1 MLIGLFGTGRN
12 GSSLIGRLL
21 DGLQDTYVHP
31 VEEIFLSK
39 FDDLAVSGR
48 VKRLTAQNCISKPLR
63 HLDGQLPRGTLVR
76 AYADSAETLH
86 RNYMLSCTET
96 SSLAKPDLQALLNA
110 PSYDVVAFVRE
121 YLQKLGDYLRPDIRF
136 RHQLFKSIE
145 TAYIEDYAA
154 RFPEMKFI
162 HILRHPITVCSSQK
176 RSLLENKKQ
185 PASYL
190 GYDWLVCMLE
200 RRWLPHAR
208 FVVQQR
214 DDPRHAVVLYEHLTE
229 NPGGELARVAALL
242 GLDPPPRA
250 DVQTVFGNLDKSD
263 WGFNPSKAGTRT
275 PAEVVADL
283 QTKLNYEEILSAR
296 EIDLINLKTGDLQQ
310 QLGYT
315 QSTRPSRAEV
325 LAQYAV
331 LDRSEWANA
340 RGVRAIARAVYGAIY
355 RRVAIF

>member
-242 GLDPPPRA
+242 G
-250 DVQTVFGNLDKSD
+250 
-263 WGFNPSKAGTRT
+263 
-275 PAEVVADL
+275 
-283 QTKLNYEEILSAR
+283 
-296 EIDLINLKTGDLQQ
+296 
-310 QLGYT
+310 
-315 QSTRPSRAEV
+315 
-325 LAQYAV
+325 
-331 LDRSEWANA
+331 
-340 RGVRAIARAVYGAIY
+340 
-355 RRVAIF
+355 

>member
-39 FDDLAVSGR
+39 FDDLARVGR
-48 VKRLTAQNCISKPLR
+48 VTRLTAQNCISRSLR
-63 HLDGQLPRGTLVR
+63 HIEGELPHEVLQR
-76 AYADSAETLH
+76 AYADSLETLH
-86 RNYMLSCTET
+86 RSYILSCEQTRN
-96 SSLAKPDLQALLNA
+96 LAKADLKVLLKV
-110 PSYDVVAFVRE
+110 SRYDAVAFVRE
-121 YLQKLGDYLRPDIRF
+121 YLQALGDYLRPDVRF

-145 TAYIEDYAA
+145 TPYIQEYAA

-162 HILRHPITVCSSQK
+162 HILRHPVTVCSSQK

-200 RRWLPHAR
+200 KRWLPHAN
-208 FVVQQR
+208 FVVQHR
-214 DDPRHAVVLYEHLTE
+214 NDPRHAVVLYEQLTE
-229 NPGGELARVAALL
+229 NPHRELGRVAALL
-242 GLDPPPRA
+242 GLDPPPRP
-250 DVQTVFGNLDKSD
+250 DVQTVFGNLDMSD
-263 WGFNPSKAGTRT
+263 WGFNPSKAGAKT
-275 PAEVVADL
+275 PIEVVADL
-283 QTKLNYEEILSAR
+283 QSKLNYEEILSAR
-296 EIDLINLKTGDLQQ
+296 EIDFINLKTGQLQQ

-315 QSTRPSRAEV
+315 QSTRPSRASV

-340 RGVRAIARAVYGAIY
+340 RSMRAFARAAYGAIY